1 MAPDT
6 VGIWVRKGVVPA
18 AVVYQLRKGSPYMF
32 EEGPFWEWIDS
43 TRIDRTDLPKLAANL
58 DQLTSTGDEITADS
72 A

>member
-1 MAPDT
+1 VAPDT

>member
-1 MAPDT
+1 M
-6 VGIWVRKGVVPA
+6 PA

-43 TRIDRTDLPKLAANL
+43 TRIDRGTDLPNL
-58 DQLTSTGDEITADS
+58 TATGEELNRDS